1 MKTIAV
7 ATLGCKTNQY
17 ETEAILNQF
26 IKSGYKLVDFSQS
39 ADIYL
44 INTCCVTNRAEYKS
58 RYLVRK
64 AIAQKKSDTK
74 IVVAGC
80 YVENEPDFFPHLD
93 KDILTFTNNEK
104 AQIFDCIVNNIQ
116 VSNFKFQVSN
126 KAINP
131 LSNQYVELTTDKFY
145 LHTRVPIKVQDGCDF
160 FCSYCILPYV
170 RGKPRSRKPENVITQ
185 VKKLVK
191 NGVKEIVLT
200 GINLGLY
207 GREFDE
213 YSLIDLIE
221 DLSSKTD
228 IQRIRLSSI
237 EPMFFNDRLIKYIA
251 NNKKICHHFH
261 IPLQSGSDNVLKK
274 MNRSYTT
281 DDFQKIIYNIKHEI
295 PDAAIGCDV
304 IVGFPGETDK
314 EFEKTFAFLDRLDIS
329 YLHIFRYSPR
339 EIKSEI
345 LMRSI
350 ISQGEPRPNTAAANM
365 EWKSDGIKNRQRM
378 HRLLKL
384 NAEKKMEYFNY
395 LIDNQIL
402 LKAVLETNKG
412 GYWTSV
418 SDHYVRI
425 YLKDKNAKKG
435 ELKNLVA
442 RKNYQKNNGLLVE
455 KIIF

>member
-17 ETEAILNQF
+17 ETEVILNQF
-26 IKSGYKLVDFSQS
+26 IEAGYHLVDFSQS

-64 AIAQKKSDTK
+64 AIAQKKPDTK

-80 YVENEPDFFPHLD
+80 YVENEPDFFPQLD
-93 KDILTFTNNEK
+93 KNILVFTNNEK

-116 VSNFKFQVSN
+116 VSNRT
-126 KAINP
+126 INP
-131 LSNQYVELTTDKFY
+131 LSNQYIELTTDKFY

-207 GREFDE
+207 GREFNE

-237 EPMFFNDRLIKYIA
+237 EPMFFSDRLIKYIA

-261 IPLQSGSDNVLKK
+261 IPLQSGSDTILAK
-274 MNRSYTT
+274 MNRCYDTK
-281 DDFQKIIYNIKHEI
+281 DFISIIKKIKNEI

-304 IVGFPGETDK
+304 IVGFPGETDE
-314 EFEKTFAFLDRLDIS
+314 EFDKTLAFLDKLNIS

-339 EIKSEI
+339 
-345 LMRSI
+345 
-350 ISQGEPRPNTAAANM
+350 PNTSSTKM
-365 EWKSDGIKNRQRM
+365 KWKSDGIKNRQRM
-378 HRLLKL
+378 HRLIKMSY
-384 NAEKKMEYFNY
+384 EKKMKYCNF
-395 LIDNQIL
+395 LIANQIP
-402 LKAVLETNKG
+402 LKAVLETNKD
-412 GYWTSV
+412 GYWTAV
-418 SDHYVRI
+418 SDHYARI
-425 YLKDKNAKKG
+425 YLKDEEARKG
-435 ELKNLVA
+435 ELRDLVG
-442 RKNYQKNNGLLVE
+442 KQIHPQGSGILVE
-455 KIIF
+455 KYNLEI

>member
-17 ETEAILNQF
+17 ETEAVLNQF

-64 AIAQKKSDTK
+64 AIAQKKPNAK

-80 YVENEPDFFPHLD
+80 YVENEPDFFPQLD
-93 KDILTFTNNEK
+93 NSILTFTNNEK
-104 AQIFDCIVNNIQ
+104 GQIFDCIVNKSI
-116 VSNFKFQVSN
+116 KDRT
-126 KAINP
+126 IN
-131 LSNQYVELTTDKFY
+131 LSNEFVELTTDKFY
-145 LHTRVPIKVQDGCDF
+145 FHTRTPIKVQDGCDF

-170 RGKPRSRKPENVITQ
+170 RGKPRSRKPENVVTQ

-207 GREFDE
+207 GREFNE

-237 EPMFFNDRLIKYIA
+237 EPMFFSDRLIKYIA

-261 IPLQSGSDNVLKK
+261 IPLQSGSDKVLKN

-295 PDAAIGCDV
+295 PEAAIGCDV
-304 IVGFPGETDK
+304 MVGFPGETDE
-314 EFEKTFAFLDRLDIS
+314 EFEKTFSFLDRLDVS
-329 YLHIFRYSPR
+329 YLHIFRYS
-339 EIKSEI
+339 S
-345 LMRSI
+345 
-350 ISQGEPRPNTAAANM
+350 RPNTAAANM
-365 EWKSDGIKNRQRM
+365 KWKSDGIKNRQRM
-378 HRLLKL
+378 HQLIKL
-384 NAEKKMEYFNY
+384 SNEKKMKYFDY
-395 LIDNQIL
+395 LVDKRIPL
-402 LKAVLETNKG
+402 TAVLETQKNG
-412 GYWTSV
+412 LWTAV
-418 SDHYVRI
+418 SDHYARI
-425 YLKDKNAKKG
+425 YLKDEKARKG

-442 RKNYQKNNGLLVE
+442 RKNYSQGNGVLVR
-455 KIIF
+455 KIIL

>member
-17 ETEAILNQF
+17 ETEAVLNQF

-58 RYLVRK
+58 RYLIRK

-80 YVENEPDFFPHLD
+80 YVENEPDFFPQLD
-93 KDILTFTNNEK
+93 SNILTFINNEK
-104 AQIFDCIVNNIQ
+104 GQIFDCIVNN
-116 VSNFKFQVSN
+116 SLKDESRN
-126 KAINP
+126 
-131 LSNQYVELTTDKFY
+131 LSDEFVELNTDKFY
-145 LHTRVPIKVQDGCDF
+145 FHTRVPIKVQDGCDF

-207 GREFDE
+207 GREFNE

-237 EPMFFNDRLIKYIA
+237 EPMFFSDRLIKYIA
-251 NNKKICHHFH
+251 NNEKICHHFH
-261 IPLQSGSDNVLKK
+261 IPLQSGSDIILQK
-274 MNRSYTT
+274 MNRLYTT

-295 PDAAIGCDV
+295 TDSAIGCDV
-304 IVGFPGETDK
+304 IVGFNGETDE
-314 EFEKTFAFLDRLDIS
+314 EFEKTYSFIDRLDIT

-345 LMRSI
+345 LMQSI
-350 ISQGEPRPNTAAANM
+350 ISQGEPRPNTSSAKM
-365 EWKSDGIKNRQRM
+365 KWKSDGIKNRQRM
-378 HRLLKL
+378 HRLIKL
-384 NAEKKMEYFNY
+384 SHKKKMKYCNF
-395 LIDNQIL
+395 LIDNQIP
-402 LKAVLETNKG
+402 LKAVLETNKDC
-412 GYWTSV
+412 YWTAV

-442 RKNYQKNNGLLVE
+442 RKNCQKNNGVLVG
-455 KIIF
+455 KYNLARKT

>member
-17 ETEAILNQF
+17 ETEAVLNQF
-26 IKSGYKLVDFSQS
+26 IKSGYKLVEFFQS

-74 IVVAGC
+74 IVVVGC
-80 YVENEPDFFPHLD
+80 YVENEPDFFAQLNNS
-93 KDILTFTNNEK
+93 ILTFTNNEK
-104 AQIFDCIVNNIQ
+104 AQIFDCIVNNSVKDKTI
-116 VSNFKFQVSN
+116 NLSN
-126 KAINP
+126 KF
-131 LSNQYVELTTDKFY
+131 VELTTDKFY

-170 RGKPRSRKPENVITQ
+170 RGKPRSRKPENVIRQ
-185 VKKLVK
+185 VEKLVK

-207 GREFDE
+207 GREFDK

-221 DLSSKTD
+221 DLSSKTN

-237 EPMFFNDRLIKYIA
+237 EPMFFNERLVEYIS
-251 NNKKICHHFH
+251 NNEKICHHFH
-261 IPLQSGSDNVLKK
+261 IPLQSGSDKVLKN
-274 MNRSYTT
+274 MNRCYTT
-281 DDFQKIIYNIKHEI
+281 DDFQKIIYNIKHKI

-339 EIKSEI
+339 
-345 LMRSI
+345 L
-350 ISQGEPRPNTAAANM
+350 NTSSAKM
-365 EWKSDGIKNRQRM
+365 KWKSDGIKNRQRM
-378 HRLLKL
+378 HRLMKL
-384 NAEKKMEYFNY
+384 NHEKKMKYCNF
-395 LIDNQIL
+395 LIDNQIP
-402 LKAVLETNKG
+402 LKAVLETNKD

-418 SDHYVRI
+418 SDHYVRV
-425 YLKDKNAKKG
+425 YLRDKNAKKG

-442 RKNYQKNNGLLVE
+442 KKFLPTKNGVIAENL
-455 KIIF
+455 F